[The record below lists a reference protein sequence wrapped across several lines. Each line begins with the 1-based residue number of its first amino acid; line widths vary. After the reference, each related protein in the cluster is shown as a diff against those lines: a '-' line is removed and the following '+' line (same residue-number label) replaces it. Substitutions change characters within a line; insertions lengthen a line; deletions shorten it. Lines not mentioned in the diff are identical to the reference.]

1 MFENDTFVTKLQ
13 HGLSKL
19 ILEWISLRLKK
30 TFLKHDE
37 CIYVVSTIRRI
48 TDSSHLFR

>member
-1 MFENDTFVTKLQ
+1 MFENDTFVAKLQ

-19 ILEWISLRLKK
+19 ILEPISLRLKNK
-30 TFLKHDE
+30 ILKHDE

-48 TDSSHLFR
+48 TDSSRLFR